1 MSTAGNEAGSCIF
14 CSLALVLG
22 CFRFFINLASDPYLK
37 TGRLEIMLHLVADWI
52 KTKKSSTFN
61 EISFID
67 KASSAMF
74 LTNAGLLIENQ
85 FLGNFWITK
94 QGAGGDFIEKALQ
107 NKSNLKPR
115 RS

>member
-1 MSTAGNEAGSCIF
+1 
-14 CSLALVLG
+14 
-22 CFRFFINLASDPYLK
+22 
-37 TGRLEIMLHLVADWI
+37 MLHLVADWI

-115 RS
+115 RSQIKILEAEDMWTVYTDHCEREKE